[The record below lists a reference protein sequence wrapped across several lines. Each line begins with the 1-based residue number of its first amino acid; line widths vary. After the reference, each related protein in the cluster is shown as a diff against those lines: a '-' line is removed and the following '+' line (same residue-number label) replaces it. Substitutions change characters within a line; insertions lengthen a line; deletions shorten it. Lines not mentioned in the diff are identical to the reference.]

1 MLERLIYKNHMNEV
15 FDFGKEG
22 IYLDSNDIRDFEW
35 KVTSKNKRITSFDY
49 AVSKKKLPVIII
61 CESEELGIEARNRLF
76 EIAEKDVLAMKH
88 GQIIVGDYYMKG
100 FITKSQKKDYLISK
114 RYMKL
119 NLTLTTDCPY
129 WVKETQTTY
138 SASQKTRSGST
149 FLDHPW
155 DYPFEWY
162 QRMQSQTLNN
172 TGFVASNFRLIIY
185 GACANPSISINGH
198 EYQVECT
205 VNSGEYLTIDS
216 ATKKI
221 FLTAVDG
228 TTTNKFNNRNRA
240 SYIFEKI
247 QPGGNVVA
255 WDGTFGF
262 DVILLEERSEPKWT

>member
-15 FDFGKEG
+15 FDFGKDG
-22 IYLDSNDIRDFEW
+22 IYLDGNDIRDFEW
-35 KVTSKNKRITSFDY
+35 KVTTKNNRISAFDY
-49 AVSKKKLPVIII
+49 AVRKKKLPVIII
-61 CESEELGIEARNRLF
+61 CDSEESGTAAKNRLF

-100 FITKSQKKDYLISK
+100 FITKSAKKDYLISK

-119 NLTLTTDCPY
+119 TLTLTTDFPY
-129 WVKETQTTY
+129 WVKESKTTY
-138 SASQKTRSGST
+138 STSKAKSGSA
-149 FLDHPW
+149 FLDHPF

-162 QRMQSQTLNN
+162 QRMQSQALIN

-221 FLTAVDG
+221 FLTEMDG
-228 TTTNKFNNRNRA
+228 TVANKFNNRNRD

-247 QPGGNVVA
+247 QPGSNVVA